1 MDKFNTKHFMFVIWG
16 VAIVSL
22 KTYPNIII
30 KHGGRDSWIATLVA
44 SILILL
50 FVIYIMKI
58 CVKTNS
64 YNMYE
69 IYTSSLG
76 RNFGYVFYLLFM
88 FTLFLTMIECGAVEA
103 NSMHQ
108 NMLLETPVWYILAFL
123 VLGAAYCVKKGLR
136 SLVIITIVGIIGV
149 MAAGINLGIL
159 TAKYKENKFLYPIL
173 ENGYHFG
180 LIIATIKALGFYA
193 SVAII
198 FPFIN
203 EVFDKKNLVRFSIAG
218 MIIVI
223 QMEVYALMG
232 IITTFG
238 YKRALTIYY
247 PKLIQT
253 QLVSHF
259 DFLES
264 GELFVMLQ
272 IVGGWFMKYCLT
284 FYALLKLI
292 EAISDIPKKKLIP
305 IISLVAFVAAYYSG
319 RNGFILLK
327 LLVIY
332 NYISVVNFVLIPTLV
347 FSIFLVRHSKN
358 KSKKPTD
365 ESNPISIAVIENS
378 TSATEK

>member
-1 MDKFNTKHFMFVIWG
+1 MDKFNTKHLMFVIWG

-30 KHGGRDSWIATLVA
+30 KHGGRDSWIATAVA
-44 SILILL
+44 SIFILL
-50 FVIYIMKI
+50 FLIYIMKI
-58 CVKTNS
+58 FVKTNS

-69 IYTSSLG
+69 IYISSLG
-76 RNFGYVFYLLFM
+76 RNFGHVFYFLFM
-88 FTLFLTMIECGAVEA
+88 FTLFLTLIECMAVES

-108 NMLLETPVWYILAFL
+108 NMLLETPVWYIAVFF
-123 VLGAAYCVKKGLR
+123 VLGAMYCVKKGLR
-136 SLVIITIVGIIGV
+136 SLIIITILGMVGV

-173 ENGYHFG
+173 ENGFNLD
-180 LIIATIKALGFYA
+180 LIIATIKSLGFYA

-272 IVGGWFMKYCLT
+272 IVGGWFVKYCLT

-292 EAISDIPKKKLIP
+292 EVISDIPKKKLIP
-305 IISLVAFVAAYYSG
+305 IISIVVFILAYFSG
-319 RNGFILLK
+319 RNGFILLR

-332 NYISVVNFVLIPTLV
+332 NYISLVNFFIIPVIIFTV
-347 FSIFLVRHSKN
+347 FLMRHSKN
-358 KSKKPTD
+358 KSKKPTT
-365 ESNPISIAVIENS
+365 ESKSISNPSTENS
-378 TSATEK
+378 AVASEK